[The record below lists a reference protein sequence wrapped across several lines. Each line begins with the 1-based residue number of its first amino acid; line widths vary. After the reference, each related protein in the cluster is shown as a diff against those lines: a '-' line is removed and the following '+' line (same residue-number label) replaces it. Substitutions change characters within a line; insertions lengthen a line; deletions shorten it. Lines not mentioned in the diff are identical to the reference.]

1 MKNITI
7 TIGREF
13 GSGGKYI
20 GEQVAKK
27 LNIPFYNQEIL
38 NKTYEKHGCNYSKLL
53 EYDEVK
59 RNSLLKTLELL
70 TINNYS
76 ESFSDDIYQEL
87 ITKTIKEISQTESC
101 VILGRNSNNILKDQK
116 NSINIFIYSND
127 LDFKV
132 KRKMDLENLTYDE
145 ALSKLKQVDKQRK
158 KYYESLNKNHT
169 WGNIR
174 DYNYCLDSSVLGVDK
189 TVDLIVDIYKQYQNK
204 IN

>member
-158 KYYESLNKNHT
+158 KYYESLNKNRT